1 MRTAFLIDFKTSSME
16 GMMRNGELGFIVVVK
31 GFVAFINAM
40 KGLNKKRGKQIKAFT
55 RMEALVDLYLN
66 KEQGWG

>member
-1 MRTAFLIDFKTSSME
+1 
-16 GMMRNGELGFIVVVK
+16 MRNGELGFIVVVK